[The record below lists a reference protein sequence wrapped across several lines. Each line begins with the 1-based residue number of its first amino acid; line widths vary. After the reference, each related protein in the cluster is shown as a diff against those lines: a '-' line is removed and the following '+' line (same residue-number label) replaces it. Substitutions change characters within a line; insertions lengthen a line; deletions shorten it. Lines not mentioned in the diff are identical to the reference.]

1 MNLLHSL
8 FHRVTRLHTSR
19 QCPRPKPSRMRLAVE
34 SLEDRCVP
42 STVTE
47 FSPLPTA
54 TAAPTGITTAS
65 DGSLWFTERS
75 ANKIGHMSSLGVL
88 LNEYTIPTASSA
100 PEQITASP
108 NGYVWFTERYGRK
121 IGRISQA
128 GGAITEFT
136 LTGVGEFPTAIT
148 TRTDGSVWFASN
160 A

>member
-1 MNLLHSL
+1 
-8 FHRVTRLHTSR
+8 
-19 QCPRPKPSRMRLAVE
+19 
-34 SLEDRCVP
+34 
-42 STVTE
+42 
-47 FSPLPTA
+47 
-54 TAAPTGITTAS
+54 
-65 DGSLWFTERS
+65 
-75 ANKIGHMSSLGVL
+75 
-88 LNEYTIPTASSA
+88 NEYTIPTASSA

-160 A
+160 AQPNVSRIGSITSTGVIHEIPTAQSASSITGIVGGPDGNLWVSIVSTQWGDSV